1 MPEKREKQSRTPA
14 AKKHAA
20 QASAEPSVGPE
31 AGAAAS
37 AEERRR
43 MVAEAAEF
51 RAERLGFAVGG
62 ELEDWIRAEAE
73 IDRLMELG
81 GSRSKHSQRHM

>member
-43 MVAEAAEF
+43 MVAEAA
-51 RAERLGFAVGG
+51 
-62 ELEDWIRAEAE
+62 
-73 IDRLMELG
+73 
-81 GSRSKHSQRHM
+81 